1 MSENYRITGTLVYYY
16 SICPRQVWYMAHYIL
31 PDEDMDNI
39 VIGRWVHEKSYPAE
53 RHEILLDN
61 IKIDVV
67 KGRKQ
72 QVLVGEIKKSR
83 RAEDAARLQL
93 KYYLYELKKE
103 YGLELNGVLLFP
115 EEKRREEI
123 TLDEEG
129 TKEIEEAIKKI
140 EKILDLP
147 LPPPPKKNKYCKP
160 CAYSEFCWA

>member
-1 MSENYRITGTLVYYY
+1 
-16 SICPRQVWYMAHYIL
+16 MAHYIL

-39 VIGRWVHEKSYPAE
+39 VIGRWIHEKSYPAE

-67 KGRKQ
+67 KGKKQ

-83 RAEDAARLQL
+83 RAEAGARLQL
-93 KYYLYELKKE
+93 KYYLYELKMK
-103 YGLELNGVLLFP
+103 YGLELSGVLLFP
-115 EEKRREEI
+115 EERKKEEVI
-123 TLDEEG
+123 LDEYG
-129 TKEIEEAIKKI
+129 IKEIEKTVEEI

-147 LPPPPKKNKYCKP
+147 LPPSPKKSKYCKP